1 MKNYDQSPK
10 DKDSYTKSI
19 KIIKSKLIDNLYKK
33 FIIEINMFFAL
44 EFVQKMIPFLKNI
57 LGIEP
62 TNIILTDI
70 LSIANI
76 LITKKEIEEPQIELL
91 KQYLLEKV
99 EELNLK

>member
-99 EELNLK
+99 E